1 MVKQDCK
8 CEFQNQGNINFIII
22 KNSESVLNYNK
33 YVEESLKLCDKFDEY
48 SNLNMNIIFIHNII
62 IYDDNEERNGIE
74 KDSKENYEKEKIK
87 LKNNNVNITLLKNII
102 NVRGE
107 IK

>member
-22 KNSESVLNYNK
+22 KNSKSVLNYNE

-74 KDSKENYEKEKIK
+74 KDSEENYEKEKIK

-107 IK
+107 RK

>member
-1 MVKQDCK
+1 MVKQDYK

-22 KNSESVLNYNK
+22 KN
-33 YVEESLKLCDKFDEY
+33 VEESLKLCDKFDEY